1 MLDPDNL
8 IRCYALSLQLS
19 LEPLKR
25 RRDHRVL
32 IAQPLDELYG
42 KSRGQRAALELPQ
55 NRRRRTHGTVRQ
67 IQ

>member
-8 IRCYALSLQLS
+8 IRRCALSRQVF
-19 LEPLKR
+19 LEPMQS

-42 KSRGQRAALELPQ
+42 KSRRQRAALELPQ
-55 NRRRRTHGTVRQ
+55 RRRRRLA
-67 IQ
+67 